1 LADALKKGDQRQAL
15 LTLNR
20 AFQEGE
26 KPENILRVLV
36 KFFRD
41 LLLAKLWLSE
51 GRGRK
56 EIFAFLK
63 PQIKEY
69 FIPLYPNEFKA
80 LFSLL
85 ERMSLGEISWTIR
98 ELEKIDLT
106 IKTMDSSEQP
116 LIERF
121 VIEYCRR
128 LQGPRE
134 QGSAIWRERG

>member
-1 LADALKKGDQRQAL
+1 M
-15 LTLNR
+15 
-20 AFQEGE
+20 
-26 KPENILRVLV
+26 LV

-41 LLLAKLWLSE
+41 LLLAKLWLGE

-63 PQIKEY
+63 PQIKEGWD
-69 FIPLYPNEFKA
+69 LYTKEFKA

-128 LQGPRE
+128 LQSPRE